1 MEDKVYVLVLNSIR
15 PDKKIEILRKIREYT
30 QLDVQPAK
38 NIVDT
43 PKSCVISSLEVPYE
57 RLLTIKKDLE
67 LCGANVEIREKNDQ
81 DQILTNIIQKQ
92 EIEKTDSKKA
102 FLFNVLSYAIFIIIL
117 FAIFWLLTKG
127 E

>member
-1 MEDKVYVLVLNSIR
+1 MEDKVYVLVLNSVR
-15 PDKKIEILRKIREYT
+15 PDKKIEILKKIREYT
-30 QLDVQPAK
+30 QLNVQLAK
-38 NIVDT
+38 NLVDT
-43 PKSCVISSLEVPYE
+43 PNSCVISSSEIPYE

-67 LCGANVEIREKNDQ
+67 ICGANVEIRERNDQ
-81 DQILTNIIQKQ
+81 DQILTNSIQKQ
-92 EIEKTDSKKA
+92 EIENTDSKKV